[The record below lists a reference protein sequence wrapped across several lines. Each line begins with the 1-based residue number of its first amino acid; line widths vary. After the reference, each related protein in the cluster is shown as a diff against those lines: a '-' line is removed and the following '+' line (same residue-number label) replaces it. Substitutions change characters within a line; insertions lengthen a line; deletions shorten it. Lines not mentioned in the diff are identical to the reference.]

1 MVGVDRTLGQVIGAY
16 TNFILEDKTFLI
28 FAIATLVFVIMIAL
42 NIEKNN
48 AAFLFLGLNIVLIGI
63 IVINFGADIIK
74 NCDTF
79 LSADLYKNMYFFF
92 FNSIVALGI
101 SSTVYKSKRCE
112 KGIKNLMLI
121 IYYPLIT
128 NLIYMIS
135 ISNYF
140 QDAELITLFNAYP
153 MVYVGNIIYFVLYG
167 ILFLYWLFLMK
178 KKKKHR
184 LGNHL

>member
-1 MVGVDRTLGQVIGAY
+1 MVSVDRTLGQVINAY
-16 TNFILEDKTFLI
+16 TNFMLEDKTFLI
-28 FAIATLVFVIMIAL
+28 FALAALVFVIIVAL
-42 NIEKNN
+42 NMEKNN
-48 AAFLFLGLNIVLIGI
+48 VSFLFLGLNIIFIGI
-63 IVINFGADIIK
+63 IVINFGSDIIK

-92 FNSIVALGI
+92 FNSIIALGI
-101 SSTVYKSKRCE
+101 SSSIYKSKRCD
-112 KGIKNLMLI
+112 KGFKTTMLI

-140 QDAELITLFNAYP
+140 KDVELLTLFNAYP
-153 MVYVGNIIYFVLYG
+153 MVYVGNIICFILYG
-167 ILFLYWLFLMK
+167 VLFLYWLFLMK
-178 KKKKHR
+178 KKKKRR